1 MMSRHGQA
9 GGASDRARRAEQV
22 RAQQRRRERTRTTV
36 LWAAVAVALALIVGA
51 TAYGLRSVSV
61 EKEALA
67 TGVEDFE
74 VVTDHVAGPVR
85 YAQDPPAGGK
95 HNGIW
100 LNCGTYTEP
109 VQSENAVH
117 SMEHGAS
124 WVTYDPSLPEAD
136 VRRLADAMPST
147 YAILSPR
154 EDLPA
159 PVVASSW
166 GHQIELDGVDDPRLG
181 RFLRDYTLAD
191 DVPEPGAACTSG
203 TDTAVPLQGEPVEG

>member
-1 MMSRHGQA
+1 MSRRDQSHSA
-9 GGASDRARRAEQV
+9 GERARRAGQI
-22 RAQQRRRERTRTTV
+22 RARQRRRERTRTAV
-36 LWAAVAVALALIVGA
+36 LWGAVAVVLALIVGA
-51 TAYGLRSVSV
+51 TAYGLRSMSA
-61 EKEALA
+61 EKEAFA
-67 TGVEDFE
+67 SGVEDFE
-74 VVTDHVAGPVR
+74 VVTDHVAAPVR

-136 VRRLADAMPST
+136 VQRLTNAMPST

-154 EDLPA
+154 DGLPA

-166 GHQIELDGVDDPRLG
+166 GHQIRLDGVDDPRLDS
-181 RFLRDYTLAD
+181 FLREFTLAD
-191 DVPEPGAACTSG
+191 DVPEPGAACTGG
-203 TDTAVPLQGEPVEG
+203 TDTAVPMQGEPVEG